1 MLYCYLRLVAYT
13 KVMRWITTKEN
24 DMNSLTTLVI
34 AVWVV
39 GAWLTHIVH
48 CITEEV
54 WGFLIAGA
62 IFFPIAVV
70 HGTGLWLGIW

>member
-1 MLYCYLRLVAYT
+1 
-13 KVMRWITTKEN
+13 
-24 DMNSLTTLVI
+24 MNSMNTTI
-34 AVWVV
+34 AVMIWVV
-39 GAWLTHIVH
+39 AAWLTHIVH

-70 HGTGLWLGIW
+70 HGTGLWLGLW